1 MEFASVLKLF
11 TQFLFNKFPDVLTW
25 AARKEQTH
33 VVFTETFNHVK
44 YMEYEGSISRR
55 NDNFVLVNVCS
66 QVWDALLINGNY
78 YTRTGFLGV
87 EGGGVVVVVVVVVV
101 GGGGLGSG
109 KVYFLSF

>member
-78 YTRTGFLGV
+78 YIRTVFLGV
-87 EGGGVVVVVVVVVV
+87 EGGGVVVVVV
-101 GGGGLGSG
+101 GGAWGSG